1 VKPKA
6 DRKIPD
12 LVSLAEAGEI
22 LGMSK
27 QAAHKRLMRGELPGR
42 QVGTTWVFRR
52 ALVEKIRDEEAEGA

>member
-1 VKPKA
+1 MKPKT

-52 ALVEKIRDEEAEGA
+52 SVVEQIRDREAAEA